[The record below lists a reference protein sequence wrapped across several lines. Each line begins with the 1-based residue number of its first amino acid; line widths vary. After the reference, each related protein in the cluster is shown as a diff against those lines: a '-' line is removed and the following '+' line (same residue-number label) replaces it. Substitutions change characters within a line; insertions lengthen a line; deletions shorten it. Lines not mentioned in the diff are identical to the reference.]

1 MKSQENLNLVK
12 ELYGVYP
19 PVFNG
24 NYRREFLEI
33 LSKEHYS
40 GEYLA
45 YIYYLDDET
54 SIIVTLQPNENG
66 CGPASLLRLIFYD
79 LMVNHGKN
87 IKDRRVYKYL
97 RQEDAKI
104 YYYLKDKLKVGYGTD
119 ILDLCRYLWDLF
131 YLKKLKIVEYD
142 KEYLMGDLIIVG
154 RYKDRY
160 EDRLYR
166 EELRKYGEMKTRK
179 RINLSYFYRLPGMHL
194 IETGEGPHWVSTLPS
209 DNNIIDFQW
218 DNIIP
223 SYKNVIPDY
232 ENSIVVCDPQIGLVC
247 FEEKNFIPEYS
258 VFINFECWYDS

>member
-1 MKSQENLNLVK
+1 MRSQENLSLVK
-12 ELYGVYP
+12 WLYGVYP

-24 NYRREFLEI
+24 NYRREFLKI
-33 LSKEHYS
+33 LSEKHYS
-40 GEYLA
+40 REYLA
-45 YIYYLDDET
+45 WVYYRGKT
-54 SIIVTLQPNENG
+54 YIIVTLQPYENG
-66 CGPASLLRLIFYD
+66 CGPASLLRLTLYD
-79 LMVNHGKN
+79 YMVNHGKN
-87 IKDRRVYKYL
+87 IKDRRVDKYL
-97 RQEDAKI
+97 RQEDAEI

-119 ILDLCRYLWDLF
+119 ILNLCRYLLDLF

-142 KEYLMGDLIIVG
+142 KEYLMSDLIIVG
-154 RYKDRY
+154 RDKDRY
-160 EDRLYR
+160 EDELYR
-166 EELRKYGEMKTRK
+166 KELRKYGEMKTRK

-223 SYKNVIPDY
+223 SDKNVTLDY

-258 VFINFECWYDS
+258 VFIKFGC

>member
-45 YIYYLDDET
+45 YIYYLDDKT
-54 SIIVTLQPNENG
+54 PIIVTFQRGKNGQPDENG
-66 CGPASLLRLIFYD
+66 CSPASLLRLILYGY
-79 LMVNHGKN
+79 MVNHDKN
-87 IKDRRVYKYL
+87 IKDRRVDKYL
-97 RQEDAKI
+97 SQEDTEI
-104 YYYLKDKLKVGYGTD
+104 YYYLKDKLKVGYGTG
-119 ILDLCRYLWDLF
+119 IIDLCRYLWDLF

-142 KEYLMGDLIIVG
+142 QGYLTDNLIIV
-154 RYKDRY
+154 DD
-160 EDRLYR
+160 EDELHRKENR
-166 EELRKYGEMKTRK
+166 KELRKYGEMETRK

-194 IETGEGPHWVSTLPS
+194 IETGEGPHWVSTL
-209 DNNIIDFQW
+209 
-218 DNIIP
+218 P

-258 VFINFECWYDS
+258 VFIKFGC